1 MIISINNDMCC
12 SGGVVKRTLQAPEIF
27 NKEESGAE
35 GTNTRGNSDGITVYP
50 DCIVVEGVEI
60 FRAYTTG

>member
-1 MIISINNDMCC
+1 MCC
-12 SGGVVKRTLQAPEIF
+12 SGGVVKRTFQAPERF

-35 GTNTRGNSDGITVYP
+35 GTNTRGNSDGITVYS

-60 FRAYTTG
+60 FRTYTAG

>member
-1 MIISINNDMCC
+1 MITAINNDTYY
-12 SGGVVKRTLQAPEIF
+12 SGGVVKRTLQASEIF

-35 GTNTRGNSDGITVYP
+35 GTNTRGNSDGIIVYP
-50 DCIVVEGVEI
+50 DCVVVEGVEI